1 MKPHYRKQKGWRRY
15 PGHGGRPV
23 YYMAMSASEVKE
35 RRLLYALI
43 GTIATLIG
51 SGILWVVSL

>member
-1 MKPHYRKQKGWRRY
+1 
-15 PGHGGRPV
+15 
-23 YYMAMSASEVKE
+23 MAMSAAEVKE

-43 GTIATLIG
+43 GTFVTLIG